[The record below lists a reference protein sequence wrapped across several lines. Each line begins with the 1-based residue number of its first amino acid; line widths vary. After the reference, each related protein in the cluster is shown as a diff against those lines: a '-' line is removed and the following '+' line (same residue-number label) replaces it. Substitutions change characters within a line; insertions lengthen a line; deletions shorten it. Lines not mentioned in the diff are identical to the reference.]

1 MKVMN
6 KIPRN
11 YYCLIAGLPDIII
24 DQSKISFTLP
34 EFKNELRDVLFKDD
48 YKLIELLFLPY
59 DNTNLLNILQKNNK
73 PHNSLGKYTQDE
85 LEEEIKEPEWIEE
98 YLKTF
103 IETYKASGG
112 TENEQLWENQ
122 LTQLYLDYIQNV
134 SNPFLKDW
142 FSFEK
147 TLKNILTAYNCKKH
161 QMSMDDKLI
170 GEGDIIETLKKSHAR
185 DFGLSSEVDYI
196 EKLISIIE
204 NKNLLD
210 REKNIDLL
218 KWNYLDE
225 LITFHYFSIEVVL
238 SFMIKLIII
247 TRWME
252 LDKETGNEL
261 FEKFLNDL
269 KTTYKFPIEFNIYE
283 RKK

>member
-6 KIPRN
+6 RLRKN

-24 DQSKISFTLP
+24 DQRKISFTLS
-34 EFKNELRDVLFKDD
+34 EFKNELQDILHKDD
-48 YKLIELLFLPY
+48 YKLIYLLFLPY

-73 PHNSLGKYTQDE
+73 LHNSLGKYTHDE
-85 LEEEIKEPEWIEE
+85 LEEKIKEPEWIED
-98 YLKTF
+98 YLRVF

-122 LTQLYLDYIQNV
+122 LTQLYLDYVQNV

-147 TLKNILTAYNCKKH
+147 TLKNILTAYNCRKH
-161 QMSMDDKLI
+161 QMSMDGNLI
-170 GEGDIIETLKKSHAR
+170 GENDIIETLKKSHAR

-196 EKLISIIE
+196 EKLISILE

-210 REKNIDLL
+210 REKNIDIL

-225 LITFHYFSIEVVL
+225 LTTFHYFSIEVVL
-238 SFMIKLIII
+238 SFMIKLIVLN
-247 TRWME
+247 RWME

-261 FEKFLNDL
+261 FKKFLYDL
-269 KTTYKFPIEFNIYE
+269 KTTYKFPIEYNIYE
-283 RKK
+283 RRK